1 MKNAEVFLG
10 PCQTSIP
17 VGIYVLKVNNGNSRT
32 RCEIYS
38 KLIIKTS
45 EGHAIGIVLVFLLL
59 TLNTYFIPCSN
70 VSIVSFEHAIAD
82 WNDIEYVSV
91 FTSK

>member
-1 MKNAEVFLG
+1 MKNTEVFLG

-17 VGIYVLKVNNGNSRT
+17 GGIYLLKVNNGNTRT
-32 RCEIYS
+32 RCEIFS
-38 KLIIKTS
+38 KLMIKTP
-45 EGHAIGIVLVFLLL
+45 ERHAIGIVLVFLLL
-59 TLNTYFIPCSN
+59 TLKAYFIPCSN
-70 VSIVSFEHAIAD
+70 VSVVSFEHAIAE